1 MFSLRYLNGGKSERK
16 KFSELTVN
24 KAILYRLSKEIIND
38 GIINNNKSRRE
49 QISDREKQ
57 GQKKVK
63 SDGCKRTKLY
73 QNGFSEMKP
82 KSNMSHFSNVTQLKL
97 WST

>member
-24 KAILYRLSKEIIND
+24 KAILYGLSKEIIND

-57 GQKKVK
+57 GLRMSNPWGNFFSTEMSEAFMGAKELSCIKTASQK
-63 SDGCKRTKLY
+63 
-73 QNGFSEMKP
+73 
-82 KSNMSHFSNVTQLKL
+82 
-97 WST
+97 